1 MNRRAPVMLSNL
13 PTRLTL
19 PLLLPPVQHFGT
31 YTGKCIIIA
40 LWFGFVMGDLK
51 RKFCKNSL
59 PTHKLKISVDL
70 IAQSLN

>member
-1 MNRRAPVMLSNL
+1 MNRRAPAKLSNL
-13 PTRLTL
+13 PTLVT
-19 PLLLPPVQHFGT
+19 LPPVQHFGT

-40 LWFGFVMGDLK
+40 RWLGIVMGDLK
-51 RKFCKNSL
+51 CKIYKNSL